1 MDNWKQI
8 LAQFNTQGTL
18 CEPKALG
25 NGLINDTFI
34 VRTAE
39 PECDDYVL
47 QRINN
52 AIFPD
57 VELLQRNIEIVTDHI
72 REKLRARG
80 EKDIKRKALQFI
92 KTRDGQSCSC
102 GCGKAEPKTYVCVD
116 GKYWRLSVFI
126 KDSKSYEAVTPE
138 FAYLTGKSF
147 GDFEGMLSDIPAGKV
162 GASIVNFHNL
172 KFRLGELDAAIAAD
186 TAGRVLEMKPIIDK
200 VLAAADKMC
209 VAQNEQEAGKLP
221 TRLAHCDTKVN
232 NMLFDAKDDSF
243 LCVID
248 LDTVMPSTVLSDFG
262 DFIRTAGN
270 CGAED
275 DKDLTKVRLNM
286 PVFQSFAKGYLEG
299 TKSFLTQ
306 REKELLPFGGAMMT
320 YMQTVRFLADY
331 LNGDTYYKI
340 KYPRHNYDRTMAQL
354 TLFEDIE
361 KHLQEMNNYI
371 ESL

>member
-1 MDNWKQI
+1 MVMDNWKQI

-57 VELLQRNIEIVTDHI
+57 VELLQRNIEVVTDHI
-72 REKLRARG
+72 REKLYLRG

-172 KFRLGELDAAIAAD
+172 KFRLGELDAAIAAN
-186 TAGRVLEMKPIIDK
+186 TAGRVDEMKPVIDK

-232 NMLFDAKDDSF
+232 NMLFDAKDD
-243 LCVID
+243 
-248 LDTVMPSTVLSDFG
+248 
-262 DFIRTAGN
+262 
-270 CGAED
+270 
-275 DKDLTKVRLNM
+275 KDLSNVRLNM

-361 KHLQEMNNYI
+361 KHLLEMNNYI

>member
-1 MDNWKQI
+1 M
-8 LAQFNTQGTL
+8 
-18 CEPKALG
+18 
-25 NGLINDTFI
+25 
-34 VRTAE
+34 
-39 PECDDYVL
+39 
-47 QRINN
+47 
-52 AIFPD
+52 
-57 VELLQRNIEIVTDHI
+57 
-72 REKLRARG
+72 
-80 EKDIKRKALQFI
+80 
-92 KTRDGQSCSC
+92 
-102 GCGKAEPKTYVCVD
+102 
-116 GKYWRLSVFI
+116 
-126 KDSKSYEAVTPE
+126 
-138 FAYLTGKSF
+138 
-147 GDFEGMLSDIPAGKV
+147 
-162 GASIVNFHNL
+162 NFHNL

-186 TAGRVLEMKPIIDK
+186 TAGRVLEMKPVIDK

-275 DKDLTKVRLNM
+275 DKDLSNVRLNM

-331 LNGDTYYKI
+331 LNGDTYYKV

-371 ESL
+371 KSL